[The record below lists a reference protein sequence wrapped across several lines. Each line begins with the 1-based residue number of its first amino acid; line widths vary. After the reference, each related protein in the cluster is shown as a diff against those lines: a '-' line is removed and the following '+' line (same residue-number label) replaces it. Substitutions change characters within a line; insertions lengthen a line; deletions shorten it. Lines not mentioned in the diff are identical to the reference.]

1 MIGKYDTKEMS
12 MAKRKFPWGTTF
24 LVGFGFLGIS
34 ILWPIF
40 NQYVPL
46 ILQAGN
52 PAFNAELIKEGR
64 EIPTLAG
71 FAMAPTLA
79 MFVMTW
85 DNIINIFMQPWI
97 GNLSDRTWTRIGR
110 RKPWILVG
118 LPIAILGF
126 VAIPFAQILIA
137 LMVFILITNFGMA
150 LFRTPVVAW
159 LGDLFTPDERGKA
172 NGVINLMGGVGGVL
186 AFVGGGILFKAL
198 GDWGPFAGGAIGMA
212 LALIVVLLFV
222 VEPKEK
228 KGESEKT
235 ESFKGIFAIVGK
247 LFKAEDKSGVWLLVS
262 ILFWFIAYNTLETGL
277 SSFAVFSLGIKAGTA
292 SILAALANLS
302 FIIFAIPSGLIA
314 QKLGRRNTII
324 YGLIGLVPVF
334 LLSFFFVKG
343 MLTFIIVLILT
354 GFFWA
359 WINVNSLPLV
369 YDFGEE
375 SQIGAYTGLY
385 YFASQ
390 LAAVLGPVAGGF
402 VVERFGS
409 NYRLLFIF
417 GTVFMALALI
427 TMLLVKNKKPQQSLK
442 AS

>member
-1 MIGKYDTKEMS
+1 
-12 MAKRKFPWGTTF
+12 MAKRKFPWGTT
-24 LVGFGFLGIS
+24 LLIGFGFLGIS

-52 PAFNAELIKEGR
+52 PAFNEELRSMGK
-64 EIPTLAG
+64 EIPHIAG

-79 MFVMTW
+79 MFIMTW
-85 DNIINIFMQPWI
+85 DNIINIFMQPLV
-97 GNLSDRTWTRIGR
+97 GNLSDRTWTKIGR
-110 RKPWILVG
+110 RKLWILIG
-118 LPIAILGF
+118 LPIAMLGF
-126 VAIPFAQILIA
+126 VAIPFAQFSIA
-137 LMVFILITNFGMA
+137 IMVFILITNFGMS

-159 LGDLFTPDERGKA
+159 LGDLFKPDERGKA
-172 NGVINLMGGVGGVL
+172 NGVINLMGGLGGIL

-228 KGESEKT
+228 KNAGEKSEG
-235 ESFKGIFAIVGK
+235 FKGIFTVIGK
-247 LFKAEDKSGVWLLVS
+247 LFRSSDKSGVWLLVS
-262 ILFWFIAYNTLETGL
+262 ILFWFIAFNTLETGL
-277 SSFAVFSLGIKAGTA
+277 SSFAVFSLGIPAGTA
-292 SILAALANLS
+292 SILAALSNVS
-302 FIIFAIPSGLIA
+302 FMIFAIPAGLIA

-324 YGLIGLVPVF
+324 YGLIGLIPIF
-334 LLSFFFVKG
+334 LASFFLVQG
-343 MLTFIIVLILT
+343 TITFILALVLT

-359 WINVNSLPLV
+359 WVNVNSLPLV

-375 SQIGAYTGLY
+375 DKIGSYTGLY

-402 VVERFGS
+402 LVEKLGS
-409 NYRLLFIF
+409 NYRWLFLF
-417 GTVFMALALI
+417 ATVFMAFALV
-427 TMLLVKNKKPQQSLK
+427 TMFQVKDKRPQQVLK